1 MKKKPF
7 TLLELLTAMTVFTIF
22 MLAVMRFFGLSQD
35 VMSSSTNN
43 VGQYEKVR
51 VVMDMLASDL
61 QNIYYNEGV
70 DTFVYYQENDS
81 SKNVKTLDIPV
92 QRNQK
97 IGKSDVAL
105 ARVHYELVDDIVINE
120 GGVDGTGKISLKKLQ
135 ILAIGNKDKDG
146 NQEPGWVLHR
156 YRFDD
161 KGVDFIFPALSG
173 HTMTTI
179 LDGVVDMKIRPYNH
193 NAVVTSDGVPVN
205 TYSVNTAG
213 NARIPDYLIVEIRMV
228 DDNILK
234 TVRERKAMGIAVE
247 IKDEDCRL
255 FSRRIDID
263 RGQSF

>member
-51 VVMDMLASDL
+51 VVMDMLAADI

-70 DTFVYYQENDS
+70 ETIVYYQENVS
-81 SKNVKTLDIPV
+81 GGNLKTLDIPV

-97 IGKSDVAL
+97 IGKSDIAL
-105 ARVHYELVDDIVINE
+105 ARVHYRLTEDIIIQEENPPQA
-120 GGVDGTGKISLKKLQ
+120 KISLQKLQ
-135 ILAIGNKDKDG
+135 MLAIGNKNHSG
-146 NQEPGWVLHR
+146 SVESGWMLHK
-156 YRFDD
+156 YSLTPTI
-161 KGVDFIFPALSG
+161 VFPDLSG
-173 HTMTTI
+173 YTMTTI
-179 LDGVVDMKIRPYNH
+179 LDGIVDMKIKAYNH
-193 NAVVTSDGVPVN
+193 NVATEVPVG
-205 TYSVNTAG
+205 TYSANNAG
-213 NARIPDYLIVEIRMV
+213 NARIPDYVVVEITLV
-228 DDNILK
+228 DDNVIK
-234 TVRERKAMGIAVE
+234 TIREKKAMGIDVKLE
-247 IKDEDCRL
+247 SDDYRL

>member
-70 DTFVYYQENDS
+70 ETIVYYQKNDAEGNLVS
-81 SKNVKTLDIPV
+81 LDIPV
-92 QRNQK
+92 QKSQK

-105 ARVHYELVDDIVINE
+105 ARVHYELTPDMVESVD
-120 GGVDGTGKISLKKLQ
+120 TGLKKLQ
-135 ILAIGNKDKDG
+135 ILAIGNKDNAG
-146 NQEPGWVLHR
+146 NLENSWQLHR
-156 YRFDD
+156 YSSEKDS
-161 KGVDFIFPALSG
+161 VFPSLSG
-173 HTMTTI
+173 RTMTTI
-179 LDGVVDMKIRPYNH
+179 LDGVVEMKIKPYNH
-193 NAVVTSDGVPVN
+193 NVSNEVPVN

-213 NARIPDYLIVEIRMV
+213 NARIPDYLTVEIKMV
-228 DDNILK
+228 DENVLK
-234 TVRERKAMGIAVE
+234 TIRERKAMGIDVQ
-247 IKDEDCRL
+247 INDDDCRL

>member
-51 VVMDMLASDL
+51 VVMDMIASDL

-70 DTFVYYQENDS
+70 ATIVYYQQNNNAS
-81 SKNVKTLDIPV
+81 FKSLDIPV
-92 QRNQK
+92 QKSQK

-105 ARVHYELVDDIVINE
+105 ARVHYSLNNDIVNST
-120 GGVDGTGKISLKKLQ
+120 DTGLKKLQ
-135 ILAIGNKDKDG
+135 MLAIGNKDSNG
-146 NQEPGWVLHR
+146 VAEGGWALHK
-156 YRFDD
+156 YSLTPTL
-161 KGVDFIFPALSG
+161 VFPALSS
-173 HTMTTI
+173 TNNLSTI
-179 LDGVVDMKIRPYNH
+179 LDGVVDMKITTYNRGT
-193 NAVVTSDGVPVN
+193 AVAVGA
-205 TYSVNTAG
+205 YSSTAEG
-213 NARIPDYLIVEIRMV
+213 NVRIPDYVIVEIKMV
-228 DDNILK
+228 DDNVLK
-234 TVRERKAMGIAVE
+234 MVREKTAMGIDVNLTG
-247 IKDEDCRL
+247 DEYRL